1 MASKIQGRGFYVDVT
16 PYKTDCPAAEEFNKL
31 SVRVAYDDSS
41 YRVGGNHFYVSI
53 QPGWRSDFGFGCVMM
68 GGKSPLDATQFVYV
82 KEASRN
88 SQKTIDQM
96 YANLNTDEHK
106 ANIRMLFDGRKW
118 DELKAY
124 IREVVLTGSYL
135 FSDNSQT
142 TGETPMMKQYREI
155 KANHPESLLLF
166 RCGDFYEAYEED
178 AEKCAKVLGIT
189 LTNNKAGNKMAGF
202 PHHALDSYLPKLIRA
217 KYKVAICD
225 QLEDPKLTKQVK
237 RGITE
242 TINPQTTQSTNTQN
256 TMETTNIQNAQDYVG
271 KTIIVGENI
280 ATIVIKSANGDTLQG
295 EYKSGNA
302 QAAIIPISVE
312 RLFENLKAGT
322 WKVDEPHEEP
332 QDVVVPT
339 TTEDEFA
346 EFEEIKDDP
355 NGDGDPD
362 AIGEIVNAEGQE
374 SQSDDPVMQQ
384 WKEAKAKNPDAVTI
398 FRSNGVYVVISDD
411 ATKVSEVTGLPTQN
425 HGDVPICLFPVDKLQ
440 QIMSQLVRSGVRVR
454 IDDLVQA
461 PTEEPCAEAQDVEP
475 IEEEATEEAA
485 PTPTVKPRVLPRT
498 APKEEVTE
506 EADEAD
512 GAEETDE
519 AGEVEE
525 VADVPTEE
533 QADEPEPTAETSKP
547 APRHGE
553 VTAKPEA
560 GQPHIINYG
569 KSIVVAGDTSRIEA
583 VLMTLW
589 GRKRPYT
596 RSGATYSGIQMSAKH
611 RKTVQEIIKLVA
623 C

>member
-1 MASKIQGRGFYVDVT
+1 MAT
-16 PYKTDCPAAEEFNKL
+16 
-31 SVRVAYDDSS
+31 
-41 YRVGGNHFYVSI
+41 
-53 QPGWRSDFGFGCVMM
+53 
-68 GGKSPLDATQFVYV
+68 
-82 KEASRN
+82 
-88 SQKTIDQM
+88 
-96 YANLNTDEHK
+96 K
-106 ANIRMLFDGRKW
+106 A
-118 DELKAY
+118 
-124 IREVVLTGSYL
+124 
-135 FSDNSQT
+135 
-142 TGETPMMKQYREI
+142 ETPIMKQYHDL
-155 KANHPESLLLF
+155 KAKHPDALMLF

-178 AEKCAKVLGIT
+178 AKVCAKVLNIV
-189 LTNNKAGNKMAGF
+189 LTQSNAGFEMAGF
-202 PHHALDSYLPKLIRA
+202 PYHALDTYLPKLIRA
-217 KYKVAICD
+217 KHRVAICD
-225 QLEDPKLTKQVK
+225 QLEDPKLTQKLVK

-242 TINPQTTQSTNTQN
+242 LITPQITDLQTTQ
-256 TMETTNIQNAQDYVG
+256 TTNNMEANNIQAYVG
-271 KTIIVGENI
+271 KTIIVGEGV
-280 ATIVIKSANGDTLQG
+280 ATIVIKSANGDQLTG
-295 EYKSGNA
+295 EFLKEGVP
-302 QAAIIPISVE
+302 AISMPISIE
-312 RLFENLKAGT
+312 RLKEQLANGA
-322 WKVDEPHEEP
+322 WKLETSCEVAKDEVAPA
-332 QDVVVPT
+332 
-339 TTEDEFA
+339 TTEESEYAD
-346 EFEEIKDDP
+346 FEEVNDT
-355 NGDGDPD
+355 
-362 AIGEIVNAEGQE
+362 ENAEPVE
-374 SQSDDPVMQQ
+374 EAESDDPVMQQ

-411 ATKVSEVTGLPTQN
+411 ATKVSDVTGLPTQK

-440 QIMSQLVRSGVRVR
+440 QIMSQLVRSGIRVR

-475 IEEEATEEAA
+475 IEEETTEEAA

-512 GAEETDE
+512 CTEETDE

-560 GQPHIINYG
+560 GHPHIINYG

-596 RSGATYSGIQMSAKH
+596 RSGVTYSGIQMSAKH

>member
-82 KEASRN
+82 KEAPRN

-124 IREVVLTGSYL
+124 IREVALTGSYL

-142 TGETPMMKQYREI
+142 TDETPMMKQYREI
-155 KANHPESLLLF
+155 KANHPERLLLF

-189 LTNNKAGNKMAGF
+189 LTNNKAGYKMAGF

-217 KYKVAICD
+217 NYKVAICD

-242 TINPQTTQSTNTQN
+242 IINPQTTQSTNTQN

-384 WKEAKAKNPDAVTI
+384 WKEAKAKNPDAITI
-398 FRSNGVYVVISDD
+398 FRNNGVYVIISDD
-411 ATKVSEVTGLPTQN
+411 ATKVSEVTGLPTQK
-425 HGDVPICLFPVDKLQ
+425 HGDVSICLFPVDKLQ

-454 IDDLVQA
+454 IDDLVQT

-506 EADEAD
+506 EVDEAD
-512 GAEETDE
+512 GAEKTDE
-519 AGEVEE
+519 ADEVEE
-525 VADVPTEE
+525 VPDVPTEE
-533 QADEPEPTAETSKP
+533 QTGEPEPSAEAPKP

-553 VTAKPEA
+553 VTAKPEV
-560 GQPHIINYG
+560 GHPHIINYG

-596 RSGATYSGIQMSAKH
+596 RSGVTYSGIQMSAKH

>member
-1 MASKIQGRGFYVDVT
+1 MAT
-16 PYKTDCPAAEEFNKL
+16 TTD
-31 SVRVAYDDSS
+31 
-41 YRVGGNHFYVSI
+41 
-53 QPGWRSDFGFGCVMM
+53 
-68 GGKSPLDATQFVYV
+68 
-82 KEASRN
+82 
-88 SQKTIDQM
+88 
-96 YANLNTDEHK
+96 
-106 ANIRMLFDGRKW
+106 
-118 DELKAY
+118 
-124 IREVVLTGSYL
+124 
-135 FSDNSQT
+135 
-142 TGETPMMKQYREI
+142 ETPMMKQYREI
-155 KANHPESLLLF
+155 KAKHPEGLLLF

-189 LTNNKAGNKMAGF
+189 LTHSSSAKGREGKPIRMAGF
-202 PHHALDSYLPKLIRA
+202 PYHALDTYLPRLVRA
-217 KYKVAICD
+217 GHRLAICD
-225 QLEDPKLTKQVK
+225 QLEEPKLTKQVK

-256 TMETTNIQNAQDYVG
+256 TMETNNIQNAQDYVG

-374 SQSDDPVMQQ
+374 SQSQSDDPVMQQ

>member
-1 MASKIQGRGFYVDVT
+1 MAKDFIKTWDGRRLEDWGCVVSKEFKQFQSAFKREV
-16 PYKTDCPAAEEFNKL
+16 KRLAEEKGANLVGYSNGHYDMCGFVEQNGKYVYFSYGSL
-31 SVRVAYDDSS
+31 DRTKVSLTPNGNWHSAFLMRTAKSAKDYHGGTNNHVAFSQFQEIMERLFQQQQS
-41 YRVGGNHFYVSI
+41 AA
-53 QPGWRSDFGFGCVMM
+53 
-68 GGKSPLDATQFVYV
+68 ATQ
-82 KEASRN
+82 E
-88 SQKTIDQM
+88 QTI
-96 YANLNTDEHK
+96 
-106 ANIRMLFDGRKW
+106 
-118 DELKAY
+118 
-124 IREVVLTGSYL
+124 
-135 FSDNSQT
+135 
-142 TGETPMMKQYREI
+142 
-155 KANHPESLLLF
+155 
-166 RCGDFYEAYEED
+166 
-178 AEKCAKVLGIT
+178 
-189 LTNNKAGNKMAGF
+189 
-202 PHHALDSYLPKLIRA
+202 
-217 KYKVAICD
+217 
-225 QLEDPKLTKQVK
+225 
-237 RGITE
+237 
-242 TINPQTTQSTNTQN
+242 TI
-256 TMETTNIQNAQDYVG
+256 ETTNQQSNQTTNNMEANNIKAADLIG

-280 ATIVIKSANGDTLQG
+280 ATIVIKSANGNTLQG

-302 QAAIIPISVE
+302 QAVIIPISVE

-339 TTEDEFA
+339 TTEDGFA

-411 ATKVSEVTGLPTQN
+411 ATKVSEVTRLPTQN

-475 IEEEATEEAA
+475 IEEEATEEAT

-498 APKEEVTE
+498 APKEEAAK

-519 AGEVEE
+519 VEE

-533 QADEPEPTAETSKP
+533 QTDEPEPPVEAPKP

-560 GQPHIINYG
+560 GHPHIINYG

-596 RSGATYSGIQMSAKH
+596 RSGVTYSGIQMSAKH
-611 RKTVQEIIKLVA
+611 MKTVQEIIKLVA